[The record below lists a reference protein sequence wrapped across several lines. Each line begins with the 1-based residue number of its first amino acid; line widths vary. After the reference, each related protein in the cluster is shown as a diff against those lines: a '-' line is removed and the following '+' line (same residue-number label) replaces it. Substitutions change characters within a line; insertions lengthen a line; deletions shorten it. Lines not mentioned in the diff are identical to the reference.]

1 MRNARPAGT
10 RSHGTRAAVMTV
22 AAALVALT
30 GTAALA
36 DSRTQARRIHDR
48 IAGVP
53 PSAAVLDQMST
64 EVAAGRPENAAYVAM
79 ENRAFY
85 DVTLKNF
92 AMPWTNRE
100 QTVFAPLN
108 DYVATV
114 IGMVR
119 DDVPFDRVLWDD
131 IVYVGQGVPGV
142 PAYSPN
148 SNDHYATLERQGA
161 NLKDVL
167 VQTTQSSVSGLP
179 PQATSG
185 VITSRAAAQAFFVAG
200 TNRAMFRFTL
210 INHLCT
216 DLEQVM
222 DTTRPP
228 DRVRQDVSRSPGGD
242 SRIFLNNCVGCHSGM
257 DPMVQAYAYHDWDE
271 QAGRIVYSPGVVR
284 PKYFH
289 NKDTF
294 PAGYSTPDD
303 HWDNYWRKGRNS
315 LIGWDDA
322 LPGSGQGAKS
332 LGAELAH
339 SDAFASCQAKKV
351 FRAVCLRDPAD
362 GQDRS
367 RVQSMSATFKT
378 NGYRV
383 KQLFADAAAYCM
395 GD

>member
-1 MRNARPAGT
+1 MRNARSAVI

-30 GTAALA
+30 GTTALA

-131 IVYVGQGVPGV
+131 IIYVGQGVPGV

-148 SNDHYATLERQGA
+148 SNDHYASLERQGA
-161 NLKDVL
+161 SLKDVL

-185 VITSRAAAQAFFVAG
+185 VITSRAAAQSFFVAG

-222 DTTRPP
+222 DTSRPP

-303 HWDNYWRKGRNS
+303 HWDNYWRNGRNS
-315 LIGWDDA
+315 LIGWDAA
-322 LPGSGQGAKS
+322 LPGSGSGAKS

>member
-1 MRNARPAGT
+1 MRNARSAVI

-30 GTAALA
+30 GTTALA

-131 IVYVGQGVPGV
+131 IIYVGQGVPGV

-148 SNDHYATLERQGA
+148 SNDHYASLERQGA
-161 NLKDVL
+161 SLKDVL

-185 VITSRAAAQAFFVAG
+185 VITSRAAAQSFFVAG

-303 HWDNYWRKGRNS
+303 HWDNYWRNGRNS
-315 LIGWDDA
+315 LIGWDA
-322 LPGSGQGAKS
+322 AMPGSGSGAKS

>member
-1 MRNARPAGT
+1 
-10 RSHGTRAAVMTV
+10 
-22 AAALVALT
+22 
-30 GTAALA
+30 
-36 DSRTQARRIHDR
+36 
-48 IAGVP
+48 
-53 PSAAVLDQMST
+53 
-64 EVAAGRPENAAYVAM
+64 
-79 ENRAFY
+79 
-85 DVTLKNF
+85 
-92 AMPWTNRE
+92 
-100 QTVFAPLN
+100 
-108 DYVATV
+108 
-114 IGMVR
+114 
-119 DDVPFDRVLWDD
+119 
-131 IVYVGQGVPGV
+131 
-142 PAYSPN
+142 
-148 SNDHYATLERQGA
+148 
-161 NLKDVL
+161 
-167 VQTTQSSVSGLP
+167 
-179 PQATSG
+179 
-185 VITSRAAAQAFFVAG
+185 
-200 TNRAMFRFTL
+200 
-210 INHLCT
+210 
-216 DLEQVM
+216 M

-303 HWDNYWRKGRNS
+303 HWDNYWRKGQNS
-315 LIGWDDA
+315 LIGWDGA

-339 SDAFASCQAKKV
+339 SDAFANCQAKKV
-351 FRAVCLRDPAD
+351 FRTVCLRDPAD
-362 GQDRS
+362 GQDRT

>member
-1 MRNARPAGT
+1 MRNARSAVI

-30 GTAALA
+30 GTTALA

-131 IVYVGQGVPGV
+131 IIYVGQGVPGV

-148 SNDHYATLERQGA
+148 SNDHYASLERQGA
-161 NLKDVL
+161 SLKDVL

-185 VITSRAAAQAFFVAG
+185 VITSRAAAQSFFVAG

-222 DTTRPP
+222 DTSRPP

-303 HWDNYWRKGRNS
+303 HWDNYWRNGRNS
-315 LIGWDDA
+315 LIGWDA
-322 LPGSGQGAKS
+322 AMPGSGSGAKS